1 MLYIFDRKENLLEIL
16 NEEDYS
22 DFKHITKVNSSDS
35 LNFST
40 SKKKNIKKNNKVGFF
55 KDEKFQ
61 LFLIYDFNDTIS
73 LDENKI
79 DIECISDFN
88 SLGNFIIEDKRVVNG
103 TLREAAQKALEGM
116 DYQVGVTE
124 EFELRNINFYFI
136 SRLKALNDILDTF
149 KAEFDIRIE
158 IDETTGQITNKY
170 IDFKHRLGEDTG
182 LRFTF
187 DTNLKSIEK
196 SPVGDHFNVLYG
208 RGKSLETDNG
218 GFSRK
223 LDFAEVNNGKRYVE
237 DIESISKYGRLEGIF
252 SDDNISDKR
261 ELLNKTLD
269 KLQEVKNPK
278 FTYKVTL
285 EYLNALEGFEH
296 YKCQKGDTIIIID
309 EEENLVLEARIL
321 EIEETEDII
330 ITLGSIQIGLVD
342 SDFESEIGDIKDKVN
357 QIENDKP
364 NIDTIY
370 PDTLP
375 DVPILKAKALYSS
388 VILDW
393 TYSNKDYYT
402 YELFASK
409 IKDFNPTSD
418 NRIFEGKAS
427 SFLHEVKSSET
438 WYYRVRAKNTY
449 GKTTLFSSQ
458 IKAVTFK
465 ISDSAEIF
473 EEAAIGHAIIRDL
486 DMDKAT
492 VGKLKGQ
499 FIEARNLEVIDG
511 NDNRTLYI
519 DSFGRVYLDVTSF
532 SLNSTDIEEILGEKV
547 SQAELKVKADE
558 ILSKVKA
565 TSYRN
570 LVINSSWESKMY
582 SWKIHKL
589 NWTSST
595 EEVFLT
601 SDDNYMLNDSTGIRL
616 QNYSSIE
623 TGGEYGIYQTVKVN
637 QNTNYKVSCFIAQ
650 ERINESVILLSDSVS
665 GEWINFK
672 RITGNYSPSK
682 NPDDWVF
689 VELDF
694 FSYNYTKID
703 FRIQMSGGANENG
716 FLWATKVMFNEGKLT
731 LPWTPK
737 SYDTAFVEQKLE
749 PDSIINTVNKG
760 LIEGS
765 AIAVAGTILDEN
777 GFSQLNNNKLSVR
790 LNNNGTHIYSFLEE
804 GKINGSIEALRDKRT
819 NDDIMGMTHKTEA
832 FLTISYPKPNAQ
844 GDYLSYVTFDKY
856 GIAYPVPISIFE
868 DVDLNGANLWLNKY
882 TKDVGSRIFGG
893 VREDGRGFTSIQGT
907 NLQFVNPA
915 SGEFLFN
922 VTRENFDVYSSR
934 LYVRGDLSVIG
945 NKNCIQ
951 QTKYGSVPFYSNED
965 INSLLT
971 DTGIDTYLETKEV
984 NGKFI
989 CKVEIDEIIQE
1000 CLNTQLPYNV
1010 YIDKKDFGDY
1020 RVDIKEPTYFIV
1032 ESDKPIRFKY
1042 KLEARRKNFER
1053 ESKTNNFMRKMT
1065 VPLPLNEI
1073 PDEPITKER
1082 ESILYKPEE
1091 VR

>member
-16 NEEDYS
+16 TEEDYS

-35 LNFST
+35 LSFST

-116 DYQVGVTE
+116 DYQVGVAE

-158 IDETTGQITNKY
+158 IDEATGRITNKY

-223 LDFAEVNNGKRYVE
+223 LDFAEVNNGKKYVE

-285 EYLNALEGFEH
+285 EYLNTLDGFEH

-330 ITLGSIQIGLVD
+330 ITLGSVQVGLVD
-342 SDFESEIGDIKDKVN
+342 SDFESEIGDLKDKVDILDN
-357 QIENDKP
+357 NKP
-364 NIDTIY
+364 TIDNIY

-393 TYSNKDYYT
+393 SYSNKEYYT

-427 SFLHEVKSSET
+427 SFLHEVKPSET

-449 GKTTLFSSQ
+449 GKTTLFSPQ

-499 FIEARNLEVIDG
+499 RIDARNLTVTDG
-511 NDNRTLYI
+511 NGKRTLDI
-519 DSFGRVYLDVTSF
+519 DSFGNVALDVTSLNIRSKSVSTKEDTTKEINESIKKYKKTVDDSFQELLNAHTDLEKTMNGVFKDGILTEAEKKDLEKQLNILEIEKNNALKEVEALMKREELKDTNQLLLLNNAKQNFIDKHYSLINAIREVIGLNQEEKPTIPNISIFKDIVIHFPHF
-532 SLNSTDIEEILGEKV
+532 SDKHRPAYPDISLIENHNGDVYLFDGGEKI
-547 SQAELKVKADE
+547 SQYDVEKYLYSKNIFKVDKIFITHSHSDHISGIPYLIDKFGCKELYCKTPDWNSMPSIEINEWKTKELHEEMIAKAQSIGARIIE
-558 ILSKVKA
+558 
-565 TSYRN
+565 
-570 LVINSSWESKMY
+570 
-582 SWKIHKL
+582 
-589 NWTSST
+589 
-595 EEVFLT
+595 
-601 SDDNYMLNDSTGIRL
+601 LNDDIKIQLTDKSDIWVYNT
-616 QNYSSIE
+616 
-623 TGGEYGIYQTVKVN
+623 
-637 QNTNYKVSCFIAQ
+637 QNTNYS
-650 ERINESVILLSDSVS
+650 
-665 GEWINFK
+665 
-672 RITGNYSPSK
+672 NYNNIS
-682 NPDDWVF
+682 
-689 VELDF
+689 L
-694 FSYNYTKID
+694 
-703 FRIQMSGGANENG
+703 G
-716 FLWATKVMFNEGKLT
+716 FLFRYYYNNQDAIRYFIQGDMSYSSEEFVGGQNIGKVDILKMGHHGNTSSNGEKWLGYLRPDYSIAT
-731 LPWTPK
+731 
-737 SYDTAFVEQKLE
+737 
-749 PDSIINTVNKG
+749 
-760 LIEGS
+760 
-765 AIAVAGTILDEN
+765 IAYPPGN
-777 GFSQLNNNKLSVR
+777 QVR
-790 LNNNGTHIYSFLEE
+790 LNTMRSKFVNSKVLIPNENRDYMNIAID
-804 GKINGSIEALRDKRT
+804 KDNGSI
-819 NDDIMGMTHKTEA
+819 
-832 FLTISYPKPNAQ
+832 
-844 GDYLSYVTFDKY
+844 
-856 GIAYPVPISIFE
+856 
-868 DVDLNGANLWLNKY
+868 
-882 TKDVGSRIFGG
+882 
-893 VREDGRGFTSIQGT
+893 FTSAIEHVISNSWYQRDNGDWFYFKSDGFFAT
-907 NLQFVNPA
+907 NESLIIN
-915 SGEFLFN
+915 E
-922 VTRENFDVYSSR
+922 R
-934 LYVRGDLSVIG
+934 
-945 NKNCIQ
+945 
-951 QTKYGSVPFYSNED
+951 KYYFD
-965 INSLLT
+965 INS
-971 DTGIDTYLETKEV
+971 K
-984 NGKFI
+984 
-989 CKVEIDEIIQE
+989 C
-1000 CLNTQLPYNV
+1000 
-1010 YIDKKDFGDY
+1010 
-1020 RVDIKEPTYFIV
+1020 
-1032 ESDKPIRFKY
+1032 
-1042 KLEARRKNFER
+1042 
-1053 ESKTNNFMRKMT
+1053 TN
-1065 VPLPLNEI
+1065 
-1073 PDEPITKER
+1073 
-1082 ESILYKPEE
+1082 PEGE
-1091 VR
+1091 NIE